1 MDRNPTR
8 LPGRLIRLVPLY
20 RYLRRVLILLPPSE
34 GKTIPVAGE
43 PLDLNALELGA
54 LNPTRERILTSLIA
68 VSAGNQ
74 KRAMVRLGLGKTLAD
89 ALPRNANL
97 RAEPTARAD
106 EVYSGVLYSALDFA
120 SLNDRARKRADKTVA
135 VASALFGLVRPS
147 DHIPAYR
154 LSGDVTLPRLGPV
167 AGIWRKKLGP
177 VLVDLV
183 GEGLLIDLRSGMYV
197 NLFKP
202 TGVLAQQT
210 ASIRVLHEHHG
221 TRKVV
226 SHFNKATKGR
236 IVRTLLEAGA
246 NPTTVDDLEIILTD
260 LGWTLE
266 RQGSRLDVIVTE
278 I

>member
-1 MDRNPTR
+1 M
-8 LPGRLIRLVPLY
+8 
-20 RYLRRVLILLPPSE
+20 LILLPPSE

-43 PLDLNALELGA
+43 PLDLNALDLSA
-54 LNPTRERILTSLIA
+54 LNPTRERIFTSLIA
-68 VSAGNQ
+68 VSAGNE
-74 KRAMVRLGLGKTLAD
+74 KRAMARLGLGKTLAD

-97 RAEPTARAD
+97 RAEPAARAD
-106 EVYSGVLYSALDFA
+106 EVYSGVLYTALDFA
-120 SLNDRARKRADKTVA
+120 SLNDIARKRADSTVA

-147 DHIPAYR
+147 DRIPAYR

-177 VLVDLV
+177 VLADLV
-183 GEGLLIDLRSGMYV
+183 GTGLLIDLRSGMYV

-202 TGVLAQQT
+202 TGALAAQT
-210 ASIRVLHEHHG
+210 ATMRVLHEHHG

-236 IVRTLLEAGA
+236 IVRALLEAGA
-246 NPTTVDDLEIILTD
+246 NPTTVDELERTLAD
-260 LGWTLE
+260 LGWTVE
-266 RQGSRLDVIVTE
+266 RQDNRLDVIVAE